1 MKKKVAVAPAVLC
14 LLLLAPWWWSWF
26 LMVVVAGGG
35 GGALVTVLVV
45 PSCQDRGNAF
55 LAGPEP
61 VTTHLN
67 PITSPFPFCKV
78 KVIIQYF
85 QEWQKPS

>member
-1 MKKKVAVAPAVLC
+1 MKKKVAG
-14 LLLLAPWWWSWF
+14 LLLLFYASF
-26 LMVVVAGGG
+26 LLSPRGGG
-35 GGALVTVLVV
+35 RGPDGRGGWWRRRSLGNCVGGA
-45 PSCQDRGNAF
+45 PGCQDRGNAF

-78 KVIIQYF
+78 KVIIL
-85 QEWQKPS
+85 